1 MYRLSLP
8 VVALVPLILLSASPA
23 WSGGSTKKREAE
35 AEAEKMVVEALRHEL
50 SGDNQARQTL
60 LDSAIETAPTS
71 DTARW
76 LAGYVRIKRQWV
88 AVDEVPAMMAK
99 DKRLATYATRRSRSP
114 DTVAGQVTLAKWC
127 GKRGLD
133 SQQRAHWA
141 RVVQLDPNNVEARR
155 ALGHRRIA
163 DRWVTPEE
171 IAAALDQSQ
180 WVARSLK
187 QWSPP
192 LLKLCRGL
200 ERRGRRARV
209 EATERL
215 REIDAVDAI
224 PALEVVLGMR
234 SEESALLAVEILGN
248 INSPE
253 ASTALARQA
262 VVSPWG
268 SVRDAAAI
276 QLRDRKLH
284 DYVPDLLAS
293 MSTKIKSRIEL
304 AEGPRGGLIYRHMF
318 YREGRDRAELAAF
331 DTVLAPANM
340 PADAANPQAWRNTLE
355 QGRQQLVRARASA
368 LETEVQR
375 QNEQIEQWNDRVCQV
390 LASATGESIAN
401 SPESWWQ
408 WWNDY
413 NEISFSGSKPVKTAY
428 VRDEQKIEPIYE
440 RAPYDPG
447 PTPTA
452 PTTVPTKRPVSHQ
465 TLPKRLP
472 PTLRQQTAE
481 GRITHECLAAGTV
494 VWTAAGTRP
503 IEQIAVGDLVLS
515 QDPESGQL
523 AYKPVLRTTTRPPEQ
538 LVQITAGDHK
548 LYSTGGHPFWVAGS
562 GWTNARRLK
571 TGSHLHGATGT
582 AAVQGVAD
590 ADVQPA
596 FNLIVA
602 DFHTYFVGPGRV
614 LSHDNTLQKP
624 TSTVV
629 PGLPLG
635 QEKSPTGT
643 GS

>member
-8 VVALVPLILLSASPA
+8 VVALVPLLLLSASPA
-23 WSGGSTKKREAE
+23 WPEGSAKKREAE
-35 AEAEKMVVEALRHEL
+35 GAAAKMVVEALRHEL

-141 RVVQLDPNNVEARR
+141 RVVQLDPNNLEARR

-163 DRWVTPEE
+163 DTWVTPEE

-187 QWSPP
+187 RWSPP
-192 LLKLCRGL
+192 LRKLCRGL

-234 SEESALLAVEILGN
+234 SEETALLAVEILGN

-268 SVRDAAAI
+268 SVRDAAAV

-304 AEGPRGGLIYRHMF
+304 AEGPRGGLIYRHLF
-318 YREGRDRAELAAF
+318 YREGRDRADLAAL
-331 DTVLAPANM
+331 DTVLAPVGL

-355 QGRQQLVRARASA
+355 QGRQQLVRARGSA

-413 NEISFSGSKPVKTAY
+413 NELYVSGPKPVKTAY
-428 VRDEQKIEPIYE
+428 VRDRQKVEPVYE
-440 RAPYDPG
+440 RDPSYYNRRPAP
-447 PTPTA
+447 
-452 PTTVPTKRPVSHQ
+452 TVPTKAPIKKPVSRQ

-472 PTLRQQTAE
+472 PTLRQQASQ
-481 GRITHECLAAGTV
+481 GRYFDCLAAETL
-494 VWTAAGTRP
+494 VWTVAGAVP
-503 IEQIAVGDLVLS
+503 IHQINIGDLVLS
-515 QDPESGQL
+515 QDPDRGQL
-523 AYKPVLRTTTRPPEQ
+523 AFKPVLAKTTRPPGQ
-538 LVQITAGDHK
+538 PVAITLGKERLEA
-548 LYSTGGHPFWVAGS
+548 SGGHPFWVSGS
-562 GWTNARRLK
+562 GWTKARDLK
-571 TGSHLHGATGT
+571 PGEQLHSVTGTVAVGATGE
-582 AAVQGVAD
+582 GE
-590 ADVQPA
+590 VQPTY
-596 FNLIVA
+596 NLIVA
-602 DFHTYFVGPGRV
+602 DFHTFFVGHSRI
-614 LSHDNTLQKP
+614 LSHDNSVRKP
-624 TSTVV
+624 TAVLV

-635 QEKSPTGT
+635 Q
-643 GS
+643 